1 MRKGWYPSPLKWW
14 SSRYTVFLSL
24 NQLKAGTH
32 HTGCRGWERLKN
44 LGYGLSQWTHFQSG
58 LSEFSCGSKD
68 KCPSYSLWFS
78 LPLCES
84 PSSPSSGLPI
94 PGLMQWSAA
103 RKRGRVLEVAAL
115 ASSLPSSV
123 PRALVPQGSFDTLW
137 HEWFCR
143 GKKWRYLSLGHS
155 GGIWKLP
162 LNISSFQ
169 FSVWGFLSWALFRN
183 SLKLPFKCHCSP
195 VLLHFLLTYK
205 HKVTSLK
212 QIEHKTFLILPVTF
226 FSFF

>member
-1 MRKGWYPSPLKWW
+1 MSLLF
-14 SSRYTVFLSL
+14 SVVFSATLWTSL
-24 NQLKAGTH
+24 V
-32 HTGCRGWERLKN
+32 
-44 LGYGLSQWTHFQSG
+44 SF
-58 LSEFSCGSKD
+58 
-68 KCPSYSLWFS
+68 LWFAHPWIDAVVS
-78 LPLCES
+78 SKEAQQGLGSCHSSFITAELCAS
-84 PSSPSSGLPI
+84 CFGA
-94 PGLMQWSAA
+94 PGIL
-103 RKRGRVLEVAAL
+103 
-115 ASSLPSSV
+115 
-123 PRALVPQGSFDTLW
+123 DTLW

-155 GGIWKLP
+155 GGIWKFP

-169 FSVWGFLSWALFRN
+169 FSVRGFLSWALFRN

-205 HKVTSLK
+205 HKATSLK